1 MGSYPGKLDT
11 VKFPAPGWPVARKT
25 YHHGAL
31 RQALLDVGEALV
43 EEKGV
48 AAFTLRECARRAGV
62 SHGAPAYHFGDVSG
76 FLSEL
81 ATMGFEELD
90 ALMTR
95 YRKEG
100 PPAPFAQFVA
110 TGRAYVDYALAHPAR
125 FQLMFRGEEL
135 QFESEKLHEAADRT
149 FGQLMETLGALPPP
163 SRDAQ
168 DGQDGQAELTL
179 DEQAALA
186 WAIVH
191 GVASLTLDNPG
202 FVQCVGG
209 RERVSDVLGQMLA
222 AAGAAFGSA
231 ETVSPGSPASD
242 CRA

>member
-1 MGSYPGKLDT
+1 M
-11 VKFPAPGWPVARKT
+11 ARKS
-25 YHHGAL
+25 YHHGSL
-31 RQALLDVGEALV
+31 REALLEVGEALI

-81 ATMGFEELD
+81 ATSGFEELD

-95 YRKEG
+95 YREEG
-100 PPAPFAQFVA
+100 RAEPFAQFVA

-135 QFESEKLHEAADRT
+135 QFDSPRLHEAADRT
-149 FGQLMETLGALPPP
+149 FAQLMETLAALPPRAGP
-163 SRDAQ
+163 GDT
-168 DGQDGQAELTL
+168 GLTL
-179 DEQAALA
+179 DEQAGLA

-202 FVQCVGG
+202 FVRVVGG
-209 RERVSDVLGQMLA
+209 RDGVSDVLGQMLE
-222 AAGAAFGSA
+222 AAGGAFGS
-231 ETVSPGSPASD
+231 TGPSTPGSSSSECPA
-242 CRA
+242 